1 MNATTELRLACAD
14 DTVCAS
20 LASVLTPDN
29 RRAPRGLT
37 IAMRQRGRVLTV
49 TIISDSPP
57 AAVSGQASV
66 LRDVTLFQEIWL
78 LSHARAPRRM
88 ERSGDA

>member
-1 MNATTELRLACAD
+1 MNTTTELRIVCE
-14 DTVCAS
+14 DTGVCES
-20 LASVLTPDN
+20 LASVLAPDN

-37 IAMRQRGRVLTV
+37 IAMKRDGRTLTV
-49 TIISDSPP
+49 TMNSDLPS

-66 LRDVTLFQEIWL
+66 LRDATLFQEIWL
-78 LSHARAPRRM
+78 LSHARAPGRM